1 MPLAMSTSLKPEVE
15 GLEAALKGL
24 ERALDRLEAV
34 LERML
39 EVVEGTLE
47 VLEGVLEVVEAL
59 ERWLEGPGVEPGA
72 TSGESINARR
82 GCESLTE
89 ERDKRD
95 NSHHRRQTSC

>member
-1 MPLAMSTSLKPEVE
+1 MPLAMSTSSKPEVE

-47 VLEGVLEVVEAL
+47 VVEAL

-72 TSGESINARR
+72 TSGESINTRR